1 MMKVRFTFKCI
12 ISHKKGF
19 EQDFL
24 WQLKN
29 PTVMRFFEV
38 LENLMILRNPV
49 KTGFFAKKRRT
60 RRVRQNEKIFL
71 KFS

>member
-1 MMKVRFTFKCI
+1 VAI
-12 ISHKKGF
+12 
-19 EQDFL
+19 
-24 WQLKN
+24 KN